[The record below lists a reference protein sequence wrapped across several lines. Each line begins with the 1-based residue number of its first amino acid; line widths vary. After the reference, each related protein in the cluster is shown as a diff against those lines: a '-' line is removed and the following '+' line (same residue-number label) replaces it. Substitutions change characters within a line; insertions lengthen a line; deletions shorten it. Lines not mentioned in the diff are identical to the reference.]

1 MKPRRARTKTGSYA
15 EALTDHMFL
24 KLVDAGADLHELNEW
39 EEKKL
44 AQRKR
49 KMNREEDRAQRLKRR
64 GD

>member
-1 MKPRRARTKTGSYA
+1 
-15 EALTDHMFL
+15 MFL

-44 AQRKR
+44 AQKKR